1 MGVRGSEEVMM
12 MMMVVVVVVVVV
24 VHVRMARGRPEGA
37 TGSPAV
43 HVKVGRAEVL
53 HFSRH
58 IENPQTI
65 FW

>member
-1 MGVRGSEEVMM
+1 M